1 MHPGAPVHV
10 EFIFK
15 HGWLRHLG
23 KWKQMRINEKYPK
36 FFTVVMQS
44 IGNISIYS

>member
-15 HGWLRHLG
+15 HGWFKASG
-23 KWKQMRINEKYPK
+23 KMEIDAYKQK
-36 FFTVVMQS
+36 VS
-44 IGNISIYS
+44 